1 MELKRDGTV
10 KTTELIQTDNH
21 QTLHR
26 DGSIEFNEFNETAID
41 GQIVTIK
48 RSGEITSKEFQ
59 ENIEEIKI
67 MAGLYYNAVEDT
79 WKFKKDDLTPEYNPD
94 VSLYLMIETKGR
106 SGFTVSRGAF
116 AEVGSPRIE
125 NTEMFV
131 NIDDVLNNTI
141 ESLDVTDLVNR
152 QIQRKDFVQGNHREG
167 RCVGIWYNVEPDAV
181 FKATPIENYI
191 LGDRESRGRPKNS
204 QKSKGHFYSKM
215 RFIIGYFEG
224 NDSET
229 GKHKKYQW
237 GDVGQYGPDV
247 GVVFKLY
254 YKLNTDKPNTR
265 NVDILKRRIIINK

>member
-10 KTTELIQTDNH
+10 KTTEL
-21 QTLHR
+21 
-26 DGSIEFNEFNETAID
+26 NETAID

-59 ENIEEIKI
+59 ENVEEIKI

-94 VSLYLMIETKGR
+94 VNLYLMIETKGR

-116 AEVGSPRIE
+116 AEPGSPRIE

-181 FKATPIENYI
+181 FESTSIENTPIENYI
-191 LGDRESRGRPKNS
+191 LGDRESRGMPKNS
-204 QKSKGHFYSKM
+204 KKSKGYHYTKM
-215 RFIIGYFEG
+215 RFIIGYFEE
-224 NDSET
+224 NNFKH

-237 GDVGQYGPDV
+237 GESGPIGPDI
-247 GVVFKLY
+247 GTVFELY

-265 NVDILKRRIIINK
+265 EVDLLKRRIVINK